1 MEVGKV
7 LMAKTALDGHWRG
20 TAVVSRALMEAG
32 FAVVLLGMAKA
43 SDIVDAAVQETP
55 DIIGLNV
62 GGRVEVVERI
72 LDALEEAGLDLPVM
86 AGGTIAPRAR
96 TTLEKRGVVV
106 FTPGSS
112 LDAIVAT
119 ARELMGVD
127 RDQSR
132 LQGNGE

>member
-7 LMAKTALDGHWRG
+7 LIAKTALDGHWRG
-20 TAVVSRALMEAG
+20 TAVVSQALMEAG
-32 FAVVLLGMAKA
+32 FVVVLLGMAKA
-43 SDIVDAAVQETP
+43 SEIVDAAVQEAP

-86 AGGTIAPRAR
+86 AGGTVAPRAR
-96 TTLEKRGVVV
+96 TTLEEHGVVV
-106 FTPGSS
+106 FPPGSS

-119 ARELMGVD
+119 ARQLIGIDPD
-127 RDQSR
+127 RSR
-132 LQGNGE
+132 LQGDG